1 MSQTVIRDMTAHML
15 VRRPVLTV
23 KIMMRLMIVSERW
36 KPVRE
41 RWRRKMRTNAILTSD
56 TALSTLTTRE
66 RLAISSSWVNV
77 VN

>member
-1 MSQTVIRDMTAHML
+1 MTHTVISDITAHML
-15 VRRPVLTV
+15 VRRPVLIV
-23 KIMMRLMIVSERW
+23 KMMSRLMIVSERW